1 MPIAADDPRLG
12 EPVQSAGHFVQ
23 QQRRAALRLRHP
35 LQRLPPLARQPP
47 SKRGAHGRVD
57 RAQTAADLLHLAQL
71 TGGEFTD
78 YLNYEKVTQSLSFLP
93 DPQPLIRIHRLRT
106 DTAWGLFLF
115 GLLAI
120 YWTGRKLVGMI

>member
-1 MPIAADDPRLG
+1 MKVNTLPTERELSLDLTVERPTKEKLG
-12 EPVQSAGHFVQ
+12 QPVVS
-23 QQRRAALRLRHP
+23 R
-35 LQRLPPLARQPP
+35 
-47 SKRGAHGRVD
+47 
-57 RAQTAADLLHLAQL
+57 DLLHLAQL